1 MDMYGDD
8 DEQQDEQP
16 KQLGPMAMLA
26 RKVDRLEAELRDAR
40 TEIAALRQALNG
52 SLQQMRSR
60 VRTTENVIDT
70 IRNNR

>member
-8 DEQQDEQP
+8 EPQEEQP

-26 RKVDRLEAELRDAR
+26 RKVDRLESELRDAKA
-40 TEIAALRQALNG
+40 EIAALRQALNG

-60 VRTTENVIDT
+60 VRTTETALDT